1 LTNIIIINNK
11 NKKKEKKI
19 MKTLFAGNHLL
30 AKSLLD
36 DFFTD
41 DFKFHNKSEFIN
53 KDNDYSLIFQ
63 VPGLGK
69 EDISVKIED
78 NKLIIEGENDEDYAI
93 KIRKVYSL
101 PTGVKENKI
110 SAEVKN
116 GILKIILPKEKSKA
130 IEIKIE

>member
-1 LTNIIIINNK
+1 
-11 NKKKEKKI
+11 